1 MWGAGEVVFEAMLLA
16 VCCPGPSNGKERTM
30 VCTILPY
37 TLGTE
42 STIGCLSNV
51 ICVGIA
57 GQSHSARTLRKSFA
71 LGLERTRRPYRL
83 TPRLKSQ

>member
-1 MWGAGEVVFEAMLLA
+1 MWGGGEVVFEAMLLA
-16 VCCPGPSNGKERTM
+16 VCCPGPSNGEERTM
-30 VCTILPY
+30 VCTFLLY

-42 STIGCLSNV
+42 STIVCLPNV

-71 LGLERTRRPYRL
+71 LGLERTQRSHGV